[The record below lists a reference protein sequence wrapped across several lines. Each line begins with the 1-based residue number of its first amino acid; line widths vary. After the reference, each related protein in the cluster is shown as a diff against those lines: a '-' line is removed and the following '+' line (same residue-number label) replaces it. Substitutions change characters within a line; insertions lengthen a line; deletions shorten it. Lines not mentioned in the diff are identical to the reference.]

1 MNADKLWISWAG
13 MILLALIPILIQ
25 FLEMPV
31 FYTEMFSRI
40 MILALAAMSLDLI
53 LGFGGMVSFG
63 HAV

>member
-31 FYTEMFSRI
+31 FYTEMFCRI
-40 MILALAAMSLDLI
+40 MT
-53 LGFGGMVSFG
+53 VSYTHLTLPTKAHG
-63 HAV
+63 

>member
-31 FYTEMFSRI
+31 FYTEMFCRI
-40 MILALAAMSLDLI
+40 MILSLI
-53 LGFGGMVSFG
+53 
-63 HAV
+63 HI